1 MAMELLS
8 YLENWRQVI
17 ERLSNATTYLYISLY
32 LPDEPIGFVKS
43 FDDLR
48 AALAQHWDIE
58 TDLLLNSQHVLILAR
73 SKLARTKLDAVHF

>member
-17 ERLSNATTYLYISLY
+17 ERLSNSATYLFITLY

-43 FDDLR
+43 LEDLR
-48 AALAQHWDIE
+48 AALAHYWDIE
-58 TDLLLNSQHVLILAR
+58 TELLLNSQHVLILAR
-73 SKLARTKLDAVHF
+73 SKLDAVQL